1 MKAKRLIV
9 FIISLADN
17 RVVVSQ
23 SIDLRMVDDFTPFS
37 LSLLYSLKVSKVG
50 LSVKKVINHKWG

>member
-50 LSVKKVINHKWG
+50 LSVKKV